1 MSIHTF
7 DPKTSLITMTP
18 AAAEHI
24 RRQLAATG
32 RDALRLAVTESGCS
46 GYMYELGYTD
56 TVAPTDLVCE
66 VAPGVRVYVA
76 DDVLPLVRGTEI
88 DYVREGINASLKF
101 KNPNAE
107 AECGCGESFSV
118 GRTADP

>member
-1 MSIHTF
+1 MTIHTF
-7 DPKTSLITMTP
+7 DPKTSTISMTD
-18 AAAEHI
+18 AAAAHI
-24 RRQLAATG
+24 RRQLTATG

-56 TVAPTDLVCE
+56 TVAADDVVCE
-66 VAPGVRVYVA
+66 PASGVRVYIA
-76 DDVLPLVRGTEI
+76 ADVLPLVQGTEI

-118 GRTADP
+118 KAAAH

>member
-1 MSIHTF
+1 MTIQTF
-7 DPKTSLITMTP
+7 DPKTSVIKMTD
-18 AAAEHI
+18 AAAAHI
-24 RRQLAATG
+24 RRQLTATG
-32 RDALRLAVTESGCS
+32 RDALRLAVNESGCS

-56 TVAPTDLVCE
+56 TVADDDLVCE
-66 VAPGVRVYVA
+66 AAPGVRVYIA
-76 DDVLPLVRGTEI
+76 ADVLPLVQGTEI

-118 GRTADP
+118 KAAAH

>member
-1 MSIHTF
+1 MTIQTY
-7 DPKTSLITMTP
+7 DPKTSVITMTP
-18 AAAEHI
+18 DAAAHI
-24 RRQLAATG
+24 RRQLLATG

-56 TVAPTDLVCE
+56 TASDTDLVCE
-66 VAPGVRVYVA
+66 VAPGVRVFVA
-76 DDVLPLVRGTEI
+76 ADVLPLVRGTQI
-88 DYVREGINASLKF
+88 DYVREGINAALKF

-118 GRTADP
+118 GKTAAH

>member
-1 MSIHTF
+1 MSIQTF
-7 DPKTSLITMTP
+7 DPKTSVITMTE
-18 AAAEHI
+18 AAAAHI
-24 RRQLAATG
+24 RRQLQSTG
-32 RDALRLAVTESGCS
+32 RNALRLSVNESGCS

-56 TVAPTDLVCE
+56 SVADDDLVCE
-66 VAPGVRVYVA
+66 TAPGVRVYIA
-76 DDVLPLVRGTEI
+76 ADVLPLVQGTEI

-118 GRTADP
+118 KAAAH